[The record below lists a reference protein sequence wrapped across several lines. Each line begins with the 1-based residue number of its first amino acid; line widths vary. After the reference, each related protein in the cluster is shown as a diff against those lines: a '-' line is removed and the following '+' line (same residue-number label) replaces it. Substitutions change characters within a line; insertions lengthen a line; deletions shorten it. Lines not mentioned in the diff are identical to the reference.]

1 MTQDVQQ
8 SRIGVLIDAD
18 NAQSSVIGPLLSEI
32 AKYGIASVKRAYGD
46 WTTQRLRSWKEVLN
60 EHAIQPVQQ
69 FAYTTGKN
77 ATDSAMIIDAMDLL
91 YSERLQAFCLVSSD
105 SDFTRLATRLRESGM
120 TVYGVGEQ
128 KTPRAFVSACDR
140 FIYTEILNDEDD
152 DRDGGE
158 ADADTDAEPRR
169 AKPVSKK
176 GTKELRQDTRLVQL
190 LRNAAL
196 SAADDDGWSNL
207 SVVGTYIANQ
217 SPDFDPRNYG
227 YAKLSLLIH
236 ATQLFETQERKSESG
251 ATMKFIRDNR
261 GKKPQK

>member
-1 MTQDVQQ
+1 MAQDVQQ
-8 SRIGVLIDAD
+8 PRIGVLIDAD
-18 NAQSSVIGPLLSEI
+18 NAQSAVIGPLLSEI
-32 AKYGIASVKRAYGD
+32 AKYGITSVKRAYGD

-140 FIYTEILNDEDD
+140 FIYSEILEDTSD
-152 DRDGGE
+152 SED
-158 ADADTDAEPRR
+158 ADADADSQRP
-169 AKPVSKK
+169 KPVPKK
-176 GTKELRQDTRLVQL
+176 GTKELRQDTNLVQL
-190 LRNAAL
+190 LRNAAS
-196 SAADDDGWSNL
+196 SAADDDGWANL
-207 SVVGTYIANQ
+207 SVVGTYIANL
-217 SPDFDPRNYG
+217 SPEFDPRNYG
-227 YAKLSLLIH
+227 YAKLSLLIN
-236 ATQLFETQERKSESG
+236 ATQLFETQERKTESG
-251 ATMKFIRDNR
+251 AARRYIRDNR
-261 GKKPQK
+261 GKKPTK